1 VKHKLLIAMTT
12 LMLFGMTATS
22 FGVSPTQAS
31 VPSPTPT
38 PSDIVWYDDDLD

>member
-1 VKHKLLIAMTT
+1 MKHKLLIAMTA

-22 FGVSPTQAS
+22 LGVSTTQAS

-38 PSDIVWYDDDLD
+38 PSGIIWYDDD